1 MFFQCDSIRIHSAII
16 NVLTDDESDIHVR
29 MSASNQQSGI
39 GGTFS
44 FDHRDM
50 MVFILVMSLHGLQS
64 MITELLPE
72 FSVGGLGVEIG
83 PFWFVAMAVVLLFR
97 SFWACLAIPVGG
109 IVFGEILIGDFSALG
124 AVEGLIVITTSWFFV
139 MSLITDPT
147 DPKQIAALGFLAKA
161 MEETAAWFI
170 DVGKFYVGVEEL
182 EAISWLP
189 ATVWATE
196 GMGALVQIL
205 VAGLV
210 FGAVPAYFLYPRL
223 RGKIE
228 PLLGMES
235 VSGRDRSMFT
245 RSSAKRLGAWFL
257 LLPIAFVV
265 ETISETS
272 GVLIVFEPQFVE
284 TYGREFLFVPIAVA
298 ALVAFG
304 LVFYRQRKAESGS

>member
-1 MFFQCDSIRIHSAII
+1 MAMNTSSG
-16 NVLTDDESDIHVR
+16 TDGV
-29 MSASNQQSGI
+29 
-39 GGTFS
+39 FS

-72 FSVGGLGVEIG
+72 FSIGGLGVSIG

-124 AVEGLIVITTSWFFV
+124 AIEGLVVITASWFFV
-139 MSLITDPT
+139 MALVTDPS

-161 MEETAAWFI
+161 MEEFAAWLI

-182 EAISWLP
+182 EAIQWLP
-189 ATVWATE
+189 ETVWATE
-196 GMGALVQIL
+196 GMGALVQII
-205 VAGLV
+205 VAGIV

-228 PLLGMES
+228 PLLGMEPL
-235 VSGRDRSMFT
+235 SGRDGPMFDRT
-245 RSSAKRLGAWFL
+245 AMKRLVAWVL
-257 LLPIAFVV
+257 LLPVAFVF
-265 ETISETS
+265 ETLSETS
-272 GVLIVFEPQFVE
+272 GGLITFQPQFVE
-284 TYGREFLFVPIAVA
+284 TYGQSFLFVPIVIA
-298 ALVAFG
+298 ALLAFG
-304 LVFYRQRKAESGS
+304 LVFYRQQKTEV

>member
-1 MFFQCDSIRIHSAII
+1 
-16 NVLTDDESDIHVR
+16 
-29 MSASNQQSGI
+29 
-39 GGTFS
+39 
-44 FDHRDM
+44 

-72 FSVGGLGVEIG
+72 LSVGGLGVSIG

-124 AVEGLIVITTSWFFV
+124 AVEGLVVITMSWFFV

-147 DPKQIAALGFLAKA
+147 DPKQIAAVGFLAKA

-189 ATVWATE
+189 ETVWATE
-196 GMGALVQIL
+196 GIGALVQII
-205 VAGLV
+205 VAGV
-210 FGAVPAYFLYPRL
+210 IFGAIPAYFLYPRL

-228 PLLGMES
+228 PLLGMSPVE
-235 VSGRDRSMFT
+235 GRDGPMFT
-245 RSSAKRLGAWFL
+245 TTSMKRLIAWVA
-257 LLPIAFVV
+257 LLPVAFAV
-265 ETISETS
+265 ETLSETS
-272 GVLIVFEPQFVE
+272 GGLVVFEPQFVE
-284 TYGREFLFVPIAVA
+284 TYGQAFLFVPIVLA

-304 LVFYRQRKAESGS
+304 LVAYRQRKVEASEA

>member
-1 MFFQCDSIRIHSAII
+1 MATYTPGDSE
-16 NVLTDDESDIHVR
+16 NV
-29 MSASNQQSGI
+29 
-39 GGTFS
+39 FS

-72 FSVGGLGVEIG
+72 FTVAGLGVEIG
-83 PFWFVAMAVVLLFR
+83 PFWFVAMSVVLLFR

-147 DPKQIAALGFLAKA
+147 DVKQIAAVGFLAKA

-182 EAISWLP
+182 EAIAWLP
-189 ATVWATE
+189 ETVWATE
-196 GMGALVQIL
+196 GMGALVQIIG
-205 VAGLV
+205 AGLL
-210 FGAVPAYFLYPRL
+210 FGAIPTLYLYPRL

-228 PLLGMES
+228 PLLGMNP
-235 VSGRDRSMFT
+235 VDGREGPMFT
-245 RSSAKRLGAWFL
+245 RSSLFRLVAWGL
-257 LLPIAFVV
+257 LLPVAFVF
-265 ETISETS
+265 ETLSETS
-272 GVLIVFEPQFVE
+272 GGLIVFEPEFVE
-284 TYGREFLFVPIAVA
+284 VYGQAFLFVPILIA
-298 ALVAFG
+298 AAIAFG
-304 LVFYRQRKAESGS
+304 LVFYRQRKHEA

>member
-1 MFFQCDSIRIHSAII
+1 M
-16 NVLTDDESDIHVR
+16 
-29 MSASNQQSGI
+29 
-39 GGTFS
+39 GGAFS

-124 AVEGLIVITTSWFFV
+124 AVEGLVVITMSWFFV
-139 MSLITDPT
+139 MSLITNPE

-161 MEETAAWFI
+161 MEEIAAWFI

-182 EAISWLP
+182 EAIAWLP
-189 ATVWATE
+189 ETVWATE
-196 GMGALVQIL
+196 GMGALVQII

-210 FGAVPAYFLYPRL
+210 FGAIPAYVLYPRL

-228 PLLGMES
+228 PLLGMEP
-235 VSGRDRSMFT
+235 VSGRDGPTFT
-245 RSSAKRLGAWFL
+245 RSSLKRLVAWFL
-257 LLPIAFVV
+257 LLPVAFVV
-265 ETISETS
+265 ETLSETS
-272 GVLIVFEPQFVE
+272 GGLVVFEPQFVE
-284 TYGREFLFVPIAVA
+284 TYGREFLFVPIVIA

-304 LVFYRQRKAESGS
+304 LVFYRQRKIESGS

>member
-1 MFFQCDSIRIHSAII
+1 MASYSTA
-16 NVLTDDESDIHVR
+16 ESNSV
-29 MSASNQQSGI
+29 
-39 GGTFS
+39 FS

-72 FSVGGLGVEIG
+72 FSMAGLGVSIG
-83 PFWFVAMAVVLLFR
+83 PFWFVAMSVVLLFR

-124 AVEGLIVITTSWFFV
+124 AVEGLVVVTTSWFFV

-147 DPKQIAALGFLAKA
+147 DVKQIASVGFLAKA

-189 ATVWATE
+189 ETVWATE
-196 GMGALVQIL
+196 GVGALLQII
-205 VAGLV
+205 VAGVV
-210 FGAVPAYFLYPRL
+210 FGAIPTLYLYPRL

-228 PLLGMES
+228 PLLGMNAVE
-235 VSGRDRSMFT
+235 GRDGPMFT
-245 RSSAKRLGAWFL
+245 RSSLRRLIAWVV
-257 LLPIAFVV
+257 LLPVAFAV
-265 ETISETS
+265 ETLSETS
-272 GVLIVFEPQFVE
+272 GGLVVFEPQFVE
-284 TYGREFLFVPIAVA
+284 TYGQEFLFVPILA
-298 ALVAFG
+298 AAAVAFG
-304 LVFYRQRKAESGS
+304 LMFYRQRKVEA

>member
-1 MFFQCDSIRIHSAII
+1 MGINTSA
-16 NVLTDDESDIHVR
+16 ESSSV
-29 MSASNQQSGI
+29 
-39 GGTFS
+39 FS

-50 MVFILVMSLHGLQS
+50 MVFILVMSLHGFQS

-72 FSVGGLGVEIG
+72 FSVGGLGIEIG
-83 PFWFVAMAVVLLFR
+83 PFWFVAMSVVLLFR

-124 AVEGLIVITTSWFFV
+124 AVEGLIVITMSWFFA

-147 DPKQIAALGFLAKA
+147 DVKQIASVGFLAKA
-161 MEETAAWFI
+161 MEEIAAWFI

-189 ATVWATE
+189 ETVWATE
-196 GMGALVQIL
+196 GIGAFVQIIG
-205 VAGLV
+205 AGLV
-210 FGAVPAYFLYPRL
+210 FGAIPTLYLYPRL

-228 PLLGMES
+228 PLLGMNPVE
-235 VSGRDRSMFT
+235 GRDGPTFT
-245 RSSAKRLGAWFL
+245 SSSLKRLVAWFI

-265 ETISETS
+265 ETFSETS
-272 GVLIVFEPQFVE
+272 GGLIVFEPEFVE
-284 TYGREFLFVPIAVA
+284 TYGQEFLFVPIVIS

-304 LVFYRQRKAESGS
+304 IVYYRQQKAEV

>member
-1 MFFQCDSIRIHSAII
+1 MATSTSA
-16 NVLTDDESDIHVR
+16 ES
-29 MSASNQQSGI
+29 
-39 GGTFS
+39 GGVFS

-72 FSVGGLGVEIG
+72 FSMGGLGVSIG
-83 PFWFVAMAVVLLFR
+83 PFWFVAMSVVLLFR

-124 AVEGLIVITTSWFFV
+124 AVEGLVVITASWFFA

-147 DPKQIAALGFLAKA
+147 DVKQIAAVGFLAKA

-189 ATVWATE
+189 ETVWATE
-196 GMGALVQIL
+196 GMGALIQII
-205 VAGLV
+205 VAGVV
-210 FGAVPAYFLYPRL
+210 FGAVPTLFLYPRL

-228 PLLGMES
+228 PLLGMSPLE
-235 VSGRDRSMFT
+235 GRDGSMFT
-245 RSSAKRLGAWFL
+245 RTSLKRLVAWVAV
-257 LLPIAFVV
+257 LPVAFVV
-265 ETISETS
+265 ETFSESS
-272 GVLIVFEPQFVE
+272 GGLITFTPEFVD
-284 TYGREFLFVPIAVA
+284 TYGQEFLFVPIVTAAVI
-298 ALVAFG
+298 AFG
-304 LVFYRQRKAESGS
+304 LVAYRQRKVESVEA

>member
-1 MFFQCDSIRIHSAII
+1 MATTAQTETESA
-16 NVLTDDESDIHVR
+16 
-29 MSASNQQSGI
+29 
-39 GGTFS
+39 FS

-72 FSVGGLGVEIG
+72 FSVAGLGVEIG
-83 PFWFVAMAVVLLFR
+83 PFWFVAMSVVLLFR
-97 SFWACLAIPVGG
+97 SFWGCLAIPVGG

-124 AVEGLIVITTSWFFV
+124 AVEGLVVITTSWFFV

-147 DPKQIAALGFLAKA
+147 DVKQIAALGLLAKA

-189 ATVWATE
+189 ETVWATE
-196 GMGALVQIL
+196 GMGALVQIV

-210 FGAVPAYFLYPRL
+210 FGAIPTLYLYPRL

-228 PLLGMES
+228 PLLGMSPVE
-235 VSGRDRSMFT
+235 GRDGPMFT
-245 RSSAKRLGAWFL
+245 RTSMKRLAAWFL
-257 LLPIAFVV
+257 LLPVAFLV
-265 ETISETS
+265 ETLSETS
-272 GVLIVFEPQFVE
+272 GGLIVFEPEFVE
-284 TYGREFLFVPIAVA
+284 VYGKTFLLVPITIAAV
-298 ALVAFG
+298 VAFG
-304 LVFYRQRKAESGS
+304 LVFYRQRKVDAEA

>member
-1 MFFQCDSIRIHSAII
+1 MPMATGTKR
-16 NVLTDDESDIHVR
+16 
-29 MSASNQQSGI
+29 SGV
-39 GGTFS
+39 GGAFS

-72 FSVGGLGVEIG
+72 FSVAGLGVEIG
-83 PFWFVAMAVVLLFR
+83 PFWFVAMSVVLLFR

-124 AVEGLIVITTSWFFV
+124 AVEGLVVITLSWFFV
-139 MSLITDPT
+139 MSLITDPEN
-147 DPKQIAALGFLAKA
+147 PAQIAALGFLAKA

-182 EAISWLP
+182 EAIAWLP
-189 ATVWATE
+189 ETVWATE
-196 GMGALVQIL
+196 GMGALVQIV

-210 FGAVPAYFLYPRL
+210 FGATPAYVLYPRL

-228 PLLGMES
+228 PLLGMEP
-235 VSGRDRSMFT
+235 VSGRDGPMFT
-245 RSSAKRLGAWFL
+245 RTSMKRLTAWFL
-257 LLPIAFVV
+257 LLPVAFVV
-265 ETISETS
+265 ETLSETS
-272 GVLIVFEPQFVE
+272 GGLMVFEPQFVE
-284 TYGREFLFVPIAVA
+284 TYGREFLFVPIVIA

-304 LVFYRQRKAESGS
+304 LVFYRQRKVESGR

>member
-1 MFFQCDSIRIHSAII
+1 MATYTSADSDS
-16 NVLTDDESDIHVR
+16 V
-29 MSASNQQSGI
+29 
-39 GGTFS
+39 FS

-72 FSVGGLGVEIG
+72 FSMAGLGVEIG
-83 PFWFVAMAVVLLFR
+83 PFWFVAMSVVLLFR

-124 AVEGLIVITTSWFFV
+124 AVEGLIVITMSWFFV

-161 MEETAAWFI
+161 MEEVAAWFI

-189 ATVWATE
+189 ETVWATE
-196 GMGALVQIL
+196 GMGAFVQIV
-205 VAGLV
+205 VAGVV
-210 FGAVPAYFLYPRL
+210 FGAIPTLYLYPRL

-228 PLLGMES
+228 PLLGMNPVE
-235 VSGRDRSMFT
+235 GRDGPTFT
-245 RSSAKRLGAWFL
+245 RSSLKRLAAWVV
-257 LLPIAFVV
+257 LLPVAFVV
-265 ETISETS
+265 ETLSETS
-272 GVLIVFEPQFVE
+272 GGLIVFEPEFVE
-284 TYGREFLFVPIAVA
+284 TYGQAFLFVPILIA
-298 ALVAFG
+298 AAVAFG
-304 LVFYRQRKAESGS
+304 LVFYRQRQVEA